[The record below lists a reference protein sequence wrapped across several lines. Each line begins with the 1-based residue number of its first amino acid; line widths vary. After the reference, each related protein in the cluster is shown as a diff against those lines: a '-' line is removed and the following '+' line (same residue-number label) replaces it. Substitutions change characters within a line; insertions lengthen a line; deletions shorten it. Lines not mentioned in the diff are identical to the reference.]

1 MFSWLKKKR
10 VIEEKQV
17 EKDIVQEKEAVKK
30 PKKDLTQLK
39 EQKKIYREE
48 KERKREENKKLR
60 KQQEEES
67 KKEQEQLK
75 IKKQQELEEQQALKQ
90 QEFEK
95 RKQEKLKKLE
105 ANKVKKQYK
114 QEEEKFDLF
123 GFELQDLKQ
132 GMQIKAK
139 VILKERE
146 EYTLEV
152 IDNFKEVYML
162 KVETIQELAID
173 DIVDVLIYRHTNDDF
188 YVSQRRLNNLKVIG
202 EIKKMATNNEII
214 KGKVTAVEDRNYII
228 ELENGLQGFV
238 YYNNISLNFVQDPEA
253 EIGKEYELMVKE
265 IFPQDKYK
273 VELTRIPLLK
283 EELKNNLDKVAI
295 GSVITIKDFVKNRA
309 GIEFDYEGFKVFIP
323 YRLLSHSFIDAE
335 SDISYII
342 GKEAK
347 IIECEETKFGY
358 DVVANAREL
367 EGNPFEDYVKTIAEN
382 DEVEG
387 KIIRIEHYGMF
398 LELTPG
404 VKALLHKNDYSLDFI
419 KEIDNLDLG
428 SEVKAKIKRI
438 DEEKKQVDLTI

>member
-1 MFSWLKKKR
+1 
-10 VIEEKQV
+10 
-17 EKDIVQEKEAVKK
+17 
-30 PKKDLTQLK
+30 
-39 EQKKIYREE
+39 
-48 KERKREENKKLR
+48 
-60 KQQEEES
+60 
-67 KKEQEQLK
+67 
-75 IKKQQELEEQQALKQ
+75 
-90 QEFEK
+90 
-95 RKQEKLKKLE
+95 
-105 ANKVKKQYK
+105 
-114 QEEEKFDLF
+114 
-123 GFELQDLKQ
+123 
-132 GMQIKAK
+132 
-139 VILKERE
+139 
-146 EYTLEV
+146 
-152 IDNFKEVYML
+152 
-162 KVETIQELAID
+162 
-173 DIVDVLIYRHTNDDF
+173 
-188 YVSQRRLNNLKVIG
+188 
-202 EIKKMATNNEII
+202 
-214 KGKVTAVEDRNYII
+214 
-228 ELENGLQGFV
+228 
-238 YYNNISLNFVQDPEA
+238 
-253 EIGKEYELMVKE
+253 MVKE

-323 YRLLSHSFIDAE
+323 YLLLSHSFIDAE